1 MLFQEGFSFT
11 NFLVDAFTV
20 FIFIVWLWLLVS
32 VLSDLF
38 RRADV
43 SGVAKA
49 VWVIVLIVIPYIGVF
64 AYLVSQSRGMAERN
78 AEQTQ
83 RTRNDLRHFLGVSTA
98 DEIEKLDRLKAS
110 GAISNEEHAR
120 LRARVVQ

>member
-1 MLFQEGFSFT
+1 VLFAEGFSFR
-11 NFLVDAFTV
+11 NFIVDTFTV
-20 FIFIVWLWLLVS
+20 FIFIVWLWLLIS

-49 VWVIVLIVIPYIGVF
+49 IWVVLLVVVPYIGVF
-64 AYLVSQSRGMAERN
+64 VYLISQGRGMAERN
-78 AEQTQ
+78 AEQAQ
-83 RTRNDLRHFLGVSTA
+83 RARNDLRHVLGVGAA
-98 DEIEKLDRLKAS
+98 DEIEKLDRLKSS
-110 GAISNEEHAR
+110 GSITAEEYAR